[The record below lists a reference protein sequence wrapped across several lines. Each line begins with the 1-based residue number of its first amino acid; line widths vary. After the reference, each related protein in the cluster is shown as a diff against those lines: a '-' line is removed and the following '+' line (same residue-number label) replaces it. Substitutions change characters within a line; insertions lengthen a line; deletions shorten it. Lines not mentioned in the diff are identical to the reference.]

1 MATWWTL
8 ATSRRAGATTDVRV
22 RGGRLRNA
30 FGEPPTI
37 QDLYGLIAVDAERK
51 SQIVRDVAH
60 AVASGRSPLVL
71 SGRTDHVEWLGARLR
86 AHAERVSLLKG
97 GMGPKQRTKVTQ
109 ELAVTEGCPRIIV
122 ATGSY
127 VGEGFDDSLRNDA
140 RSNGAVL
147 SRQAHRSAFVATR
160 TNAG

>member
-97 GMGPKQRTKVTQ
+97 GMGPKTANQ
-109 ELAVTEGCPRIIV
+109 GDSG
-122 ATGSY
+122 TGRDGRLSPDHCRD
-127 VGEGFDDSLRNDA
+127 GQLR
-140 RSNGAVL
+140 RRRLRRL
-147 SRQAHRSAFVATR
+147 SPE
-160 TNAG
+160 